1 MKQFT
6 TIEKLDT
13 GIFSWLFS
21 SPLSSTLYPY
31 IVELIADS
39 QVFQQA
45 GASVRQARQG
55 SGGLCS
61 ESEMVFLHD
70 RREPLLLLVNKGYL
84 FVKQGQYCLYI
95 HFSPQILIV

>member
-1 MKQFT
+1 MKQFQ

-21 SPLSSTLYPY
+21 RPLSSTLDRY
-31 IVELIADS
+31 IVELIADA

-55 SGGLCS
+55 SLACVARAKRYWCLTEESHCS
-61 ESEMVFLHD
+61 F
-70 RREPLLLLVNKGYL
+70 
-84 FVKQGQYCLYI
+84 
-95 HFSPQILIV
+95 